1 VRLLWVVH
9 CYPPAIGGVER
20 VVADLC
26 DGLAADHGFDVTVAT
41 TDAQSVDGFRDAHLP
56 RVDAPADTVVNGVR
70 VLRHPV
76 RTRLCGALYRAQFAA
91 WRARL
96 PGNDVLRT
104 WGSGPLSPALRR
116 AARTL
121 PADVVA
127 AASLPLNHLRYPL
140 GRSDAAPVVFLPAA
154 HTEDPWGYERP
165 NLVRA
170 LNRGAATVPFT
181 THERDWLAGQGVD
194 PARLHVIPAG
204 IELDDTPVARGTFRA
219 AHGIGAGDLVVAY
232 VGQHGSH
239 KGLDT
244 LVAALPELLDR
255 RPGAWLV
262 LAGART
268 PYSDRLAQQIA
279 ALDPAVRARVV
290 VRHDIPAA
298 EKDALLS
305 DTDVFASP
313 SHAES
318 FGLTTLEAWA
328 RRLPVVLGDSP
339 SQREIAGDAAAFV
352 APGDVAQLTATLA
365 GLAADPARR
374 ARLGAGGRALL
385 EARFTRAAM
394 VRAWAELLRDVAGRP
409 VARGADRRPRRS
421 R

>member
-1 VRLLWVVH
+1 VRLLWLVH

-26 DGLAADHGFDVTVAT
+26 EGLVAGHGFDVTVAT
-41 TDAQSVDGFRDAHLP
+41 TDAQSVDGFRDPRLA
-56 RVDAPADTVVNGVR
+56 RVDAPPDEMRNGVR
-70 VLRHPV
+70 VLRFAV
-76 RTRLCGALYRAQFAA
+76 RTRLCGAVYRAQWGA
-91 WRARL
+91 WKLRL

-127 AASLPLNHLRYPL
+127 AASLPLHHLRYPL
-140 GRSDAAPVVFLPAA
+140 GRPDGAPVVFLPAA
-154 HTEDPWGYERP
+154 HTGDRWGYERP
-165 NLVRA
+165 NLIRV

-181 THERDWLAGQGVD
+181 AHERDWLARHGVD
-194 PARLHVIPAG
+194 RSRLHVIPAG
-204 IELDDTPVARGTFRA
+204 IDLEDAAAPRGAFRA
-219 AHGIGAGDLVVAY
+219 AHGIAGEDTIVAY

-244 LVAALPELLDR
+244 LVAALPALLAR
-255 RPGAWLV
+255 RPGAHLV

-268 PYSDRLAQQIA
+268 PYSDRLAEQIA
-279 ALDPAVRARVV
+279 ALDPAARARVV
-290 VRHDIPAA
+290 VRHDISA
-298 EKDALLS
+298 EEKAALLA
-305 DTDVFASP
+305 DADVFASP

-318 FGLTTLEAWA
+318 FGLTTLEAWG

-352 APGDVAQLTATLA
+352 APGDAGALAATLA
-365 GLAADPARR
+365 DLAGDAERR
-374 ARLGAGGRALL
+374 ARLGEAGHALL
-385 EARFTRAAM
+385 QARFTRAAM
-394 VRAWAELLRDVAGRP
+394 VHAWANLLREVAARAPRP
-409 VARGADRRPRRS
+409 AASRPRRPA

>member
-1 VRLLWVVH
+1 MRLLWVVH

-26 DGLAADHGFDVTVAT
+26 EGLVADHGFDVTVAT
-41 TDAQSVDGFRDAHLP
+41 TDAQSVDGFRDPRLP
-56 RVDAPADTVVNGVR
+56 RVDAPADHVRNGVR

-91 WRARL
+91 WKARL

-116 AARTL
+116 TARTL

-127 AASLPLNHLRYPL
+127 AASLPLHHLRYPL
-140 GRSDAAPVVFLPAA
+140 GRPDGAPVVFLPAA
-154 HTEDPWGYERP
+154 HTEDRWGYERP

-181 THERDWLAGQGVD
+181 AHERDWLAGQGVD
-194 PARLHVIPAG
+194 QARLHVIPAG
-204 IELDDTPVARGTFRA
+204 IALDDTPTAPGAFRA
-219 AHGIGAGDLVVAY
+219 AHGIGAGDHVVAY

-244 LVAALPELLDR
+244 LVAALPALLER
-255 RPGAWLV
+255 RPDAWLV

-268 PYSDRLAQQIA
+268 PYSDRLAQDVA
-279 ALDPAVRARVV
+279 ALEPGARARVV
-290 VRHDIPAA
+290 VRHDVPAH
-298 EKDALLS
+298 EKAALLA

-313 SHAES
+313 SRAES
-318 FGLTTLEAWA
+318 FGLTTLEAWG

-339 SQREIAGDAAAFV
+339 SQREIAADAAVFV
-352 APGDVAQLTATLA
+352 APGDAAALAATLA
-365 GLAADPARR
+365 ELAADPDRR
-374 ARLGAGGRALL
+374 ARLGAAGRALL

-394 VRAWAELLRDVAGRP
+394 VRAWSELLSDIAGRR
-409 VARGADRRPRRS
+409 AG
-421 R
+421 